1 IKINGEILYNTK
13 IKPNTLV
20 TKDGVFL
27 SDITWVSEK
36 EFISEFKIRKLIKLN
51 EIHNTVFLAIN
62 NVKLHPLNQ
71 SKTLK
76 DKRKVLLSFN
86 FTNIAIIICRNY
98 VYI

>member
-1 IKINGEILYNTK
+1 M
-13 IKPNTLV
+13 V

-27 SDITWVSEK
+27 SDVTWVSEK

-76 DKRKVLLSFN
+76 DKRKVLMSFN
-86 FTNIAIIICRNY
+86 FKKTLLLFVEMLLIIYLLVI
-98 VYI
+98 